1 MQTERQ
7 ITKNGDVFEI
17 DEGVISDS
25 ENVMV
30 TNVTIHVVGSDDD
43 RSILRRFELFYE
55 THQQFIMNF
64 ISQGQL

>member
-7 ITKNGDVFEI
+7 ITKNGDVYEI
-17 DEGVISDS
+17 DEGIISDS

-43 RSILRRFELFYE
+43 RSILRRLAY
-55 THQQFIMNF
+55 
-64 ISQGQL
+64 

>member
-1 MQTERQ
+1 MPDGELRRRALQTERQ
-7 ITKNGDVFEI
+7 VTKNGDVFEI

-43 RSILRRFELFYE
+43 RGILRRYL
-55 THQQFIMNF
+55 I
-64 ISQGQL
+64 